1 MQLTIDIK
9 DSALDKIMYL
19 LSHLQSD
26 VRIVS
31 KSDDSALDIEALSI
45 EDPDYQYI
53 LTCRE
58 ERKKHP
64 ENYGSLNDVDWN

>member
-31 KSDDSALDIEALSI
+31 KSDGSALDVEVLSK

-53 LTCRE
+53 LTCKE
-58 ERKKHP
+58 ERKNNP
-64 ENYGSLNDVDWN
+64 DNYGTLNDIDWN